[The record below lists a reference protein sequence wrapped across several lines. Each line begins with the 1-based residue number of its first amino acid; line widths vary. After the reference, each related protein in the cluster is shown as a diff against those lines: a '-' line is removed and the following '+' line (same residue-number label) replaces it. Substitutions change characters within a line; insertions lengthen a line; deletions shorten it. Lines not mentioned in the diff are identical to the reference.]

1 MKERS
6 ETRNGRVEEER
17 MNNQGERMKMED
29 VKREKRKNVIAA
41 RENM

>member
-1 MKERS
+1 MTLRS
-6 ETRNGRVEEER
+6 SSVTTASEK
-17 MNNQGERMKMED
+17 RMKMED